1 MPRRRGRPRK
11 ESGGGA
17 ARGRGARGARGARGG
32 ASCKPQNEGRSGK
45 RVVKYKYTE
54 EQLLAAWY
62 EFHR

>member
-11 ESGGGA
+11 ECGGA
-17 ARGRGARGARGARGG
+17 ARGRGARGARGG

-54 EQLLAAWY
+54 EQLLAAWH
-62 EFHR
+62 EWHR

>member
-17 ARGRGARGARGARGG
+17 ARGRGARGARGG